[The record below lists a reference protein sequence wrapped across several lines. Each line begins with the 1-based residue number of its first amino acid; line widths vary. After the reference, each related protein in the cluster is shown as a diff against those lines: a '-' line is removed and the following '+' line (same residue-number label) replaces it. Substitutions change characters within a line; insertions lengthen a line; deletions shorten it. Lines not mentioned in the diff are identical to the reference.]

1 MFKDQIM
8 MGITFIMK
16 LSYLPHTYVPLE
28 LRLNNKAFY
37 DP

>member
-1 MFKDQIM
+1 
-8 MGITFIMK
+8 MK

-28 LRLNNKAFY
+28 LRLNYEASY